1 MLKVFFRFL
10 AICGF
15 IYLSQDNA
23 FLWWFNSKINTA
35 HMRDILYSLAFV
47 VSVFCFYVFDVIYLD
62 KLLIEAGEADK
73 KGQHV
78 LPYLMKFIFLAF
90 PFVLV
95 PFSLSYTYF
104 VVMPVLKLFQCYAG
118 FIVVTMWFFS
128 FLLFFG
134 FYYYLKHSE
143 GGKEIICSVNHLNR
157 YHKLWFFLMQLSLG
171 LFALSEFFQDII
183 FHFLLLY

>member
-1 MLKVFFRFL
+1 MLKILLRLL
-10 AICGF
+10 AIGGF
-15 IYLSQDNA
+15 VYLSQDNT
-23 FLWWFNSKINTA
+23 FLWWFNAKINTA
-35 HMRDILYSLAFV
+35 HTRDILVHLCFV
-47 VSVFCFYVFDVIYLD
+47 ITVFCFYVFDVIYLD

-73 KGQHV
+73 RGQHI
-78 LPYLMKFIFLAF
+78 LPYFMKFIFLAF
-90 PFVLV
+90 PFLLV

-118 FIVVTMWFFS
+118 LIVVTMWFFS
-128 FLLFFG
+128 FLLLFG

-183 FHFLLLY
+183 FHFLLPY

>member
-1 MLKVFFRFL
+1 MLKILLRLL
-10 AICGF
+10 AIGGF
-15 IYLSQDNA
+15 IYLSQDNT
-23 FLWWFNSKINTA
+23 FLWWFNAKINTA

-95 PFSLSYTYF
+95 PFFYLILILLLCLSLSYF
-104 VVMPVLKLFQCYAG
+104 SVMQASLLLLCG
-118 FIVVTMWFFS
+118 S
-128 FLLFFG
+128 SLFFC
-134 FYYYLKHSE
+134 FSAF
-143 GGKEIICSVNHLNR
+143 IIILNTLRAVRRLSVV
-157 YHKLWFFLMQLSLG
+157 
-171 LFALSEFFQDII
+171 
-183 FHFLLLY
+183 

>member
-1 MLKVFFRFL
+1 MLKILLRLL
-10 AICGF
+10 AIGGF
-15 IYLSQDNA
+15 IYLSQDNS
-23 FLWWFNSKINTA
+23 FLWWFNSNINTA

-128 FLLFFG
+128 FLLLFS